1 MKAKFIAGMAL
12 ATLVAM
18 PAVGQPTAELQEL
31 KQTVQLLLQR
41 IEQLENQQQEMVVA
55 QETIVE
61 RVENSAASQLAQW
74 AEKTTVGGYG
84 ELHWNNT
91 NKKKEVD
98 LHRFV
103 LFFGH
108 QFTDDLRFFSELEV
122 EHSIAGDGKDGE
134 VELEQAYIEYDIN
147 DQHRVLGGQF
157 LIPVGI
163 INETHEP
170 DTFYGVERNNV
181 EKRIIPATWWE
192 AGVMFS
198 GELGGGFGYDLAVHS
213 GLKTDDANI
222 RSGRQKVSKAD
233 AFDGAVTG
241 RIKYTGIAGL
251 ELAATV
257 QHQGDITQSDGALDE
272 AEGLLFET
280 HLVYENGPFGL
291 RALYA
296 QWDID
301 GDEAKALG
309 RDEQDGWY
317 IEPSYKI
324 NRSWGLFA
332 RHSVW
337 DTEAGGN
344 GDTEFTQLDLGVNYW
359 PHENVVIKI
368 DWMDQD
374 APSGSTNTDEDGFN
388 VGIGYQF

>member
-18 PAVGQPTAELQEL
+18 PAVGQPTAELQDL

-41 IEQLENQQQEMVVA
+41 IEQLENQQQEIVVA

-344 GDTEFTQLDLGVNYW
+344 GDSEFKQLDLGVNYW
-359 PHENVVIKI
+359 PQENVVIKF

-374 APSGSTNTDEDGFN
+374 APSGSTDEDGFN

>member
-18 PAVGQPTAELQEL
+18 PAGAQPTAELQDL

-41 IEQLENQQQEMVVA
+41 IEQLENQQQEIVVA

-344 GDTEFTQLDLGVNYW
+344 GDSEFKQLDLGVNYW
-359 PHENVVIKI
+359 PQENVVIKF
-368 DWMDQD
+368 DWMDQE
-374 APSGSTNTDEDGFN
+374 APSGSTDEDGFN

>member
-18 PAVGQPTAELQEL
+18 PAGAQPTAELQDL

-41 IEQLENQQQEMVVA
+41 IEQLENQQQEIVVA

-344 GDTEFTQLDLGVNYW
+344 GDSEFKQLDLGVNYW
-359 PHENVVIKI
+359 PQENVVIKF

-374 APSGSTNTDEDGFN
+374 APSGSTDEDGFN